1 MSDRSLHLEASLD
14 KELYYHGEPL
24 SVNVHVTNNSTKT
37 VKKIKVA
44 VRQYADICLFST
56 AQYKCPVALVEQ
68 DDQIAPSSTFCK
80 VYTLTP
86 LLADNR
92 EKRGLALDG
101 KLKHEDTNLASS
113 TIMREGAI
121 KEVLGIIVSYRVKVK
136 LVVSRGGD
144 VSVEL
149 PFVLMHPKP
158 SDHFTLARPQSV
170 PAKMTTLSSRTSHAS
185 ASRVSKTR
193 TTMTISAR
201 RGLGWVG
208 WVGLAGPAGPPP
220 PAPAPSPPPSPGPQR
235 SPSPPTPKK
244 ALDKSLGII
253 FGCSHTPPLPQPHS
267 FSAPA
272 SPSFPQPDHRQQ
284 VVCVCVCACVRVYV
298 ECVCY
303 DREGETLFFNLRRGQ
318 GIGPHSSAPPLPFN
332 PLPQASTPSSLSP
345 TAPSAFQDPRKGR
358 KRWRGKSGLQAHPS
372 SPRAG
377 PPSILGLGVGG
388 WGEQRGVFCY
398 TDLSNQEKIIKK
410 KETQAWV
417 CVPEGKLA
425 GRRL

>member
-158 SDHFTLARPQSV
+158 SDHFTLARPQSAAPESDAPV
-170 PAKMTTLSSRTSHAS
+170 DTNLIQFESNSGQDDDI
-185 ASRVSKTR
+185 VFEDF
-193 TTMTISAR
+193 AR
-201 RGLGWVG
+201 LRLKGL
-208 WVGLAGPAGPPP
+208 
-220 PAPAPSPPPSPGPQR
+220 
-235 SPSPPTPKK
+235 K
-244 ALDKSLGII
+244 DEDYD
-253 FGCSHTPPLPQPHS
+253 
-267 FSAPA
+267 
-272 SPSFPQPDHRQQ
+272 DH
-284 VVCVCVCACVRVYV
+284 
-298 ECVCY
+298 
-303 DREGETLFFNLRRGQ
+303 
-318 GIGPHSSAPPLPFN
+318 
-332 PLPQASTPSSLSP
+332 
-345 TAPSAFQDPRKGR
+345 
-358 KRWRGKSGLQAHPS
+358 
-372 SPRAG
+372 
-377 PPSILGLGVGG
+377 
-388 WGEQRGVFCY
+388 FC
-398 TDLSNQEKIIKK
+398 
-410 KETQAWV
+410 
-417 CVPEGKLA
+417 
-425 GRRL
+425 